1 MRFKHTLL
9 GLLVAAGMA
18 SGATVS
24 HAEGLLPGA
33 AFSVDC
39 QNGAVY
45 KLTSGRVT
53 FPGDIVTGH
62 LYLTP
67 HRAMPVRLIPMG
79 EGYRYAGRGVW
90 LDGIREHAL
99 CIGPSIARSRAS
111 LPASR
116 LLSYQLSPDRDSSP
130 AIAGCGICAAC

>member
-1 MRFKHTLL
+1 MRPGEVDEGIEMRFKHTLL
-9 GLLVAAGMA
+9 GLLVAVGMA

-33 AFSVDC
+33 AFSIDC
-39 QNGAVY
+39 QDGAAY

-79 EGYRYAGRGVW
+79 QGYRYAGHGVW
-90 LDGIREHAL
+90 LDGIRERAL
-99 CIGPSIARSRAS
+99 LYRAK
-111 LPASR
+111 
-116 LLSYQLSPDRDSSP
+116 YSPV
-130 AIAGCGICAAC
+130 ACVVTRI

>member
-1 MRFKHTLL
+1 MRKGEVDEGIEMRFKHTLL
-9 GLLVAAGMA
+9 GLLMAAGMA

-99 CIGPSIARSRAS
+99 LYRDK
-111 LPASR
+111 
-116 LLSYQLSPDRDSSP
+116 YSPV
-130 AIAGCGICAAC
+130 ACVVTRI

>member
-1 MRFKHTLL
+1 MAIKL
-9 GLLVAAGMA
+9 GLLGVLLAAGVTA
-18 SGATVS
+18 AAPTA

-39 QNGAVY
+39 QDGAVY
-45 KLTSGRVT
+45 RLTSGRVT

-67 HRAMPVRLIPMG
+67 RRAMPVRLIPMG
-79 EGYRYAGRGVW
+79 EGYRYAGHGVW

-99 CIGPSIARSRAS
+99 LYRSKYNPVACVV
-111 LPASR
+111 SR
-116 LLSYQLSPDRDSSP
+116 
-130 AIAGCGICAAC
+130 I